1 MPPARRNTAGGE
13 TEVTQSA
20 ATPYIHHI
28 GVQTADL
35 DNCISWY
42 QDFFGCRVQWSTDSF
57 SPLTRSR
64 LPGISRLTEV
74 AIAGTRFHL
83 FERQGFEEQA
93 QEQPDGGTHVQH
105 VCLAAGS
112 APELLTWRRR
122 WIELFESGRYTFRRQ
137 EYPTELVTDAQGNK
151 SFYCFDV
158 NGLEFELT
166 HLSAGER

>member
-1 MPPARRNTAGGE
+1 MTD
-13 TEVTQSA
+13 SA

-35 DNCISWY
+35 DNCVSWY
-42 QDFFGCRVQWSTDSF
+42 QEFFGCRVRWSTDRF

-74 AIAGTRFHL
+74 AIPGTRFHL
-83 FERQGFEEQA
+83 FERQDGDERAHEPPGGPA
-93 QEQPDGGTHVQH
+93 QFQH
-105 VCLAAGS
+105 VCLATGS
-112 APELLTWRRR
+112 APELGTWRRR
-122 WIELFESGRYTFRRQ
+122 WIDLFESGRYTFRRQ
-137 EYPTELVTDAQGNK
+137 EYPTELVTDEQGNA